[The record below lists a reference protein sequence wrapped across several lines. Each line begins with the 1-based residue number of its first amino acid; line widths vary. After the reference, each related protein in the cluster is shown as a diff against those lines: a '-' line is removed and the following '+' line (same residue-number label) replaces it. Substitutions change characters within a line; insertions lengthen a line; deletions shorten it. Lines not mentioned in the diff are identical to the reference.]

1 MTTKQAITSNSHH
14 NVRKA
19 LRERIE
25 SGEWELGA
33 LIPGEIALAE
43 EYGCARTTINRALQ
57 NLAESGLVVRK
68 RKGGTR
74 VCKMPVR
81 HAKFEIPIVRE
92 QVEATGAKYSHQL
105 IQQQKIVPPMSIR
118 TRLQIP
124 KGQEALFMET
134 LHLSDSRPFA
144 FEERWVNIQTVPE
157 ILNAPLDKVS
167 VNEWLVKTVPF
178 SSGDVV
184 FSAQSADERIA
195 DAIESKVGNAIF
207 VLDRTT
213 WIGDSF
219 ITAMKLYY
227 RDGYQLYSTL

>member
-1 MTTKQAITSNSHH
+1 MTTKAMTTNSHQ

-57 NLAESGLVVRK
+57 NLADSGLVVRK

-105 IQQQKIVPPMSIR
+105 INQKQIAPPMAIR

-124 KGQEALFMET
+124 AGQKALFMET
-134 LHLSDSRPFA
+134 VHLSDARPFA
-144 FEERWVNIQTVPE
+144 YEERWVNIQTVPE
-157 ILNAPLDKVS
+157 ILDAPLETLS
-167 VNEWLVKTVPF
+167 ANEWLVTTVPF

-184 FSAQSADERIA
+184 FSAQNADERIA
-195 DAIESKVGNAIF
+195 EALDSKVGNAIF

-213 WIGDSF
+213 WINDSF

-227 RDGYQLYSTL
+227 KDGYQLYSTL